1 MLACGT
7 MRKTYRAVLIGCSR
21 MGAFIDHEVVEMRHI
36 AHPYSHAAVY
46 AACDRTE
53 LVACSDLRPE
63 VMAETGRQYGI
74 PAGKQYPDYREM
86 IQAERPDIVSI
97 ATQPEGRAR
106 IVVHAAE
113 HGARA
118 IYAEKAMA
126 ASMAEADA
134 IVQACE
140 RHGVVFNLGTQR
152 RWHPGF
158 HAMKGVIDDGRLGAL
173 RSVIIQAADLFN
185 GASHYFDNVLFL
197 NGDHRASWVQMQLIE
212 GDWTLQG
219 DRLTEDPAA
228 CGTIGFEN
236 GVTACAIPP
245 PAHEVE
251 FEARCT
257 DGTVRA
263 TRTQSYSMRR
273 RQDPGNARSP
283 FVDAPFPAWQP
294 ISANLRLVQDLV
306 RSLDTGEA
314 PLGGV
319 RAARAGTELIFAAI
333 ESHLRGGARVDLP
346 LTGSTVR
353 LERDRA
359 PRQPRFQP

>member
-1 MLACGT
+1 M
-7 MRKTYRAVLIGCSR
+7 KDTYRAVLIGCSR
-21 MGAFIDHEVVEMRHI
+21 MGAFIDHEVVEMKHI

-46 AACDRTE
+46 TACDRTE

-74 PAGKQYPDYREM
+74 PAAKQYPDYREM
-86 IQAERPDIVSI
+86 IDVERPDIVSI
-97 ATQPEGRAR
+97 ATQPEGRAA
-106 IVVHAAE
+106 IAVHAAE

-134 IVQACE
+134 IVRACE
-140 RHGVVFNLGTQR
+140 RHGVIFNLGTQR

-158 HAMKGVIDDGRLGAL
+158 HAMRGVIDSGQLGAL
-173 RSVIIQAADLFN
+173 RSVIIQAGNLFN
-185 GASHYFDNVLFL
+185 GASHYFDNLLFL
-197 NGDHRASWVQMQLIE
+197 NGDRRARWVQMRLLD
-212 GDWTLQG
+212 GDWRLDG
-219 DRLTEDPAA
+219 DRLTEDPVAHGA
-228 CGTIGFEN
+228 IGFEN
-236 GVTACAIPP
+236 GVLGYAIP

-263 TRTQSYSMRR
+263 TRQQVYQMRR
-273 RQDPGNARSP
+273 RERPGDARSP
-283 FVDAPFPAWQP
+283 FVDAPFPGWQP

-306 RSLDTGEA
+306 RSLDTGE
-314 PLGGV
+314 PPIGGV

-333 ESHLRGGARVDLP
+333 ESHLRGGACVELP
-346 LTGSTVR
+346 LVGSTVR

-359 PRQPRFQP
+359 PRQPRFSHEDSQP

>member
-1 MLACGT
+1 MQ
-7 MRKTYRAVLIGCSR
+7 KTYRAVLIGCSR
-21 MGAFIDHEVVEMRHI
+21 MGAFIDHEVAQMRRLS
-36 AHPYSHAAVY
+36 HPYSHAAVY

-63 VMAETGRQYGI
+63 VMAETGRQYGV
-74 PAGKQYPDYREM
+74 PAGKQYADYREM
-86 IQAERPDIVSI
+86 IAAERPDIVSI
-97 ATQPEGRAR
+97 ATQPEGRAE
-106 IVVHAAE
+106 IAVHAAE

-134 IVQACE
+134 IVDACE
-140 RHGVVFNLGTQR
+140 RRGVVFNLGTQR

-173 RSVIIQAADLFN
+173 RSVVIQATNLFN
-185 GASHYFDNVLFL
+185 GASHYFDNTLFL
-197 NGDHRASWVQMQLIE
+197 NGDHRASWVRMQLFE

-219 DRLTEDPAA
+219 DRLTEDPVAHGA
-228 CGTIGFEN
+228 IGFEN
-236 GVTACAIPP
+236 GVVAYAIPP
-245 PAHEVE
+245 QGHEVE
-251 FEARCT
+251 FEARCA

-263 TRTQSYSMRR
+263 TRDQVYSMRR
-273 RQDPGNARSP
+273 RQDPGDAHGP
-283 FVDAPFPAWQP
+283 FVDAPFPDWPP

-306 RSLDTGEA
+306 RALDTGQA

-319 RAARAGTELIFAAI
+319 RVARAGTELIFAAI

-353 LERDRA
+353 LQRDRA

>member
-1 MLACGT
+1 M
-7 MRKTYRAVLIGCSR
+7 KDTYRAVLIGCSR
-21 MGAFIDHEVVEMRHI
+21 MGAFIDHEVVEMKHI
-36 AHPYSHAAVY
+36 VHPYSHAAVY
-46 AACDRTE
+46 TACDRTE

-74 PAGKQYPDYREM
+74 PPDKQYLDYREM
-86 IQAERPDIVSI
+86 IDVERPDIVSI
-97 ATQPEGRAR
+97 ATQPEGRAE
-106 IVVHAAE
+106 IAVHAAE

-140 RHGVVFNLGTQR
+140 RRGVVFNLGTQR

-173 RSVIIQAADLFN
+173 RSVIIQATNLFN

-197 NGDHRASWVQMQLIE
+197 NGDHRASWVQMQLLD

-219 DRLTEDPAA
+219 DRLTEDPVAHGA
-228 CGTIGFEN
+228 IGFEN
-236 GVTACAIPP
+236 GVLAYAIP

-257 DGTVRA
+257 DGTLRA
-263 TRTQSYSMRR
+263 TRRQEYSMRR
-273 RQDPGNARSP
+273 RENPGNARSR
-283 FVDAPFPAWQP
+283 FVEAPFPDWQP

-306 RSLDTGEA
+306 RSLDTGE
-314 PLGGV
+314 PPIGGS

-333 ESHLRGGARVDLP
+333 ESHVRGGARVDLP

-359 PRQPRFQP
+359 PRQPRFQG